1 MDELFSMSVHHGGY
15 FIENPRK
22 YVGGK
27 VDVVD
32 NYDSDRWSKVEIEG
46 ICRDF
51 GYTSV
56 SKLWYKMLDMNQER
70 ENFHLVVD
78 DHDAMFMKTLVKG
91 HEEIHVYVEHLV
103 DDLILVDEGEDI
115 GEDVQPL
122 AMEQYLIGY
131 YNGDGS
137 EHDDHDNHDESEF
150 YSCYDSDDMY
160 ANYDIDNNEDEPIEV
175 DVEQVY
181 SRRVGE

>member
-32 NYDSDRWSKVEIEG
+32 NCDSDRWSKVEIEG
-46 ICRDF
+46 ICKDF

-56 SKLWYKMLDMNQER
+56 SRLWYKMLDMNQER

-78 DHDAMFMKTLVKG
+78 DHDAMFMKTLVRV

-115 GEDVQPL
+115 GEDV
-122 AMEQYLIGY
+122 
-131 YNGDGS
+131 
-137 EHDDHDNHDESEF
+137 
-150 YSCYDSDDMY
+150 
-160 ANYDIDNNEDEPIEV
+160 
-175 DVEQVY
+175 
-181 SRRVGE
+181 